1 MLGSKFIILVPPD
14 VRFRDIN
21 SLSLGMMYRTAKDRN
36 DFIGGTNQWDFNR
49 KLQEKGY
56 MLSSVPHKTC

>member
-1 MLGSKFIILVPPD
+1 
-14 VRFRDIN
+14 
-21 SLSLGMMYRTAKDRN
+21 MMYRTAKDRN